1 MRAMAALSALQ
12 PPPLPDFLMR
22 GGPFGLLWWQWC
34 ALSIVL
40 FAGWLIGVVLGR
52 TTIGLLTR
60 LTARTAPRWDD
71 MLVARK
77 RGPVILLWTAAAW
90 SLLLPTIELS
100 SSATRTIE
108 TLLRVTL
115 YVALLWALA
124 RAADVLAANATKSD
138 WAKRNHASRSLIP
151 FASRLA
157 KIGVLAVA
165 VVSLLAQLGYPVASL
180 IAGFGIGGLALALA
194 AQKTIENLFGALS
207 LAVDQPLREGDL
219 VKVDDRVGTV
229 EAIGLRS
236 TRIRSPARTLIT
248 IPNGKVAEM
257 TIESLAA
264 RDRILFECR
273 VGLVYDTSADQ
284 VRRVLR
290 ELERILRKHED
301 IWPESIDVHFVGY
314 GASSLDVEVMAWFQ
328 TTDFSRFLALRQE
341 ILLEF
346 MQAIAAAGS
355 ALALPAQT
363 LHIASGPRPRSTRAP
378 RETQANSKDRTP
390 PS

>member
-1 MRAMAALSALQ
+1 MAALPALT
-12 PPPLPDFLMR
+12 PSPVPDFLTR
-22 GGPFGLLWWQWC
+22 SGPFGLLWWQWC
-34 ALSIVL
+34 TLVIVL
-40 FAGWLIGVVLGR
+40 FAGWLIGLVLGR
-52 TTIGLLTR
+52 MTIGLLTR
-60 LTARTAPRWDD
+60 LTAKTAVRWDD
-71 MLVARK
+71 LLVAKK
-77 RGPVILLWTAAAW
+77 RGPVILLWATAAW
-90 SLLLPTIELS
+90 WFLLPAIQLS
-100 SSATRTIE
+100 PRATGTLE
-108 TLLRVTL
+108 TLLRLTV

-124 RAADVLAANATKSD
+124 RAADVLAAHAKKSE
-138 WAKRNHASRSLIP
+138 WARKNHASRSLIP
-151 FASRLA
+151 LASRLL
-157 KIGVLAVA
+157 KIGVLGIA

-219 VKVDDRVGTV
+219 VRVDDRVGTV
-229 EAIGLRS
+229 ETIGLRS

-273 VGLVYDTSADQ
+273 IGLVYDTSAGQ
-284 VRRVLR
+284 LRRVLHD
-290 ELERILRKHED
+290 LECILREHED
-301 IWPESIDVHFVGY
+301 IWPDSIEVHFTGY
-314 GASSLDVEVMAWFQ
+314 GVSSLDLEVMAWFQ

-363 LHIASGPRPRSTRAP
+363 LHVAPGPRPRIARTR
-378 RETQANSKDRTP
+378 RETEAKSKNRSA

>member
-1 MRAMAALSALQ
+1 MRAIAALSALQ
-12 PPPLPDFLMR
+12 PSPLPDFLMR

-34 ALSIVL
+34 ALLIVL

-52 TTIGLLTR
+52 ITIRLLTR
-60 LTARTAPRWDD
+60 LTARTAARWDD
-71 MLVARK
+71 LLVAKK
-77 RGPVILLWTAAAW
+77 RGPVILLWAIAAW
-90 SLLLPTIELS
+90 WLLLPAIELS
-100 SSATRTIE
+100 PRATGTIG
-108 TLLRVTL
+108 TLLRLTL
-115 YVALLWALA
+115 YVALLWAAA
-124 RAADVLAANATKSD
+124 RAADVLATNATTSD
-138 WAKRNHASRSLIP
+138 WARKNPASRSLIP
-151 FASRLA
+151 FASRLL
-157 KIGVLAVA
+157 KIGVLAIA

-207 LAVDQPLREGDL
+207 LAVDRPLCEGDL
-219 VKVDDRVGTV
+219 VRVDDRVGTV
-229 EAIGLRS
+229 ETIGLRS

-273 VGLVYDTSADQ
+273 IGLVYETSVDQ
-284 VRRVLR
+284 LRRVLHD
-290 ELERILRKHED
+290 LERILRKHED

-355 ALALPAQT
+355 AFALPAQT
-363 LHIASGPRPRSTRAP
+363 LHVAPGPRPRGERAP
-378 RETQANSKDRTP
+378 REAQPKSKDRNP